1 MEKRL
6 SNDLRLKCH
15 LRILFVGLLAG
26 SSVGLKSKRFVFETL
41 LARGASGGEQ
51 TPPLHF
57 HAPKEFR
64 KQTFSILAQPESRLA
79 GYHFAGAS
87 AHHKLNG

>member
-6 SNDLRLKCH
+6 SYDLRLNCH
-15 LRILFVGLLAG
+15 LRIRFASLLAG
-26 SSVGLKSKRFVFETL
+26 IPVGLKSKRFVLETL
-41 LARGASGGEQ
+41 LARGTNGGEE
-51 TPPLHF
+51 T
-57 HAPKEFR
+57 KEFR

-87 AHHKLNG
+87 AHHKLNV

>member
-15 LRILFVGLLAG
+15 LRIRFASLPAG
-26 SSVGLKSKRFVFETL
+26 SPVGLKSKRFVLETL
-41 LARGASGGEQ
+41 LVRGTNGGEQ
-51 TPPLHF
+51 TPPFHF
-57 HAPKEFR
+57 HAPKEFQ